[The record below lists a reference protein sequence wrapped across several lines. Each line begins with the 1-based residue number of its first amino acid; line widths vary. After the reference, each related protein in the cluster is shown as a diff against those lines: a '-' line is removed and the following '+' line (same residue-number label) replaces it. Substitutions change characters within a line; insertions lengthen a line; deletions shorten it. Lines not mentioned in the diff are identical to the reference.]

1 MEGAMPA
8 DTPSDFS
15 SSNEQPE
22 RISDAEHAVME
33 VLWERSPLTAA
44 EVCEQ
49 VCAPRGWSL
58 ATVKTLLSR
67 LVAKQALATEPDGKR
82 FLYSPRVARESYVG
96 SESRRLVDRL
106 FGGRAAPLFAHL
118 AESDALTQDDIAE
131 IEALLKELK
140 S

>member
-1 MEGAMPA
+1 MEAAVSESP
-8 DTPSDFS
+8 
-15 SSNEQPE
+15 EQPE

-33 VLWERSPLTAA
+33 VLWQRSPLTAA

-49 VCAPRGWSL
+49 VCTPRGWSL

-106 FGGRAAPLFAHL
+106 FGGRAAPLFAYL
-118 AESDALTQDDIAE
+118 AESDALTEDDIAE